1 MQEFEILRFEG
12 QEVLQDSDI
21 QDNEE
26 GQGVLCGCFSAVRCE
41 VLSYPG

>member
-21 QDNEE
+21 QDDEE
-26 GQGVLCGCFSAVRCE
+26 GQGVLCGRFGAFRCE
-41 VLSYPG
+41 VISYPG